1 MITEKLSELN
11 NLESYDD
18 DSENK
23 LGDMLCANTDY
34 IYWKCKKMWVTS
46 LLWVQQTAENLMNE
60 TINHMI

>member
-1 MITEKLSELN
+1 LRFKLCEFTYYKIYKKQRYPLMITEKLSELN

-34 IYWKCKKMWVTS
+34 IY
-46 LLWVQQTAENLMNE
+46 
-60 TINHMI
+60 